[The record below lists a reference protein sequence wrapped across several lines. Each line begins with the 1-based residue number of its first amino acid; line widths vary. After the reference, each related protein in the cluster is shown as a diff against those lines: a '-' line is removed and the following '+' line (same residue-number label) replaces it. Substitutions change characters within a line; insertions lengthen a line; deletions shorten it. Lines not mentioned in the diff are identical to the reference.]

1 MNENEY
7 YGENTAVIKKKRF
20 SGTGVIIILF
30 SLFAIVPFFLITG
43 ASVLFV
49 YSLEFEE
56 RQNCTYETDAT
67 VVDYIAEERYKK
79 NNTKY
84 QYYPVYSYGYGG
96 NEYRAK
102 GTHSLPDKKYEIGE
116 RTTVFVNPD
125 NSEEFFDKN
134 YSLMRVENNPFVL
147 IFYIFF
153 VLLVVDIAVV
163 ILYNRAYKAKSAA
176 DNDYN

>member
-7 YGENTAVIKKKRF
+7 YSENTAVIKKKRL

-30 SLFAIVPFFLITG
+30 SLFVIVPFFLVTG

-49 YSLEFEE
+49 YSFEFEE
-56 RQNCTYETDAT
+56 RRNCTYETDAT
-67 VVDYIAEERYKK
+67 IVDYITEIDDDDDGVS
-79 NNTKY
+79 Y
-84 QYYPVYSYGYGG
+84 QYYPVYSYGYGE

-102 GTHSLPDKKYEIGE
+102 GTHSLPEKKYEIGE

-134 YSLMRVENNPFVL
+134 YSLLKVENNLFVL
-147 IFYIFF
+147 MFYIFS
-153 VLLVVDIAVV
+153 VLLIVDIVA
-163 ILYNRAYKAKSAA
+163 ILWYNRAYKEKAA
-176 DNDYN
+176 SDNDYY